1 MLFGIMFVVGVVILV
16 LDFVIA
22 WEQKLAANDY
32 VVWIGIIA
40 MFLIVAPIAKWRWS
54 RSNDSGPSR
63 HTYDTRSD
71 ADRAYGAGVKE
82 SEYDDE

>member
-40 MFLIVAPIAKWRWS
+40 MFLIVAPIAKWSWS

-71 ADRAYGAGVKE
+71 ADRAYDAAVKE
-82 SEYDDE
+82 SENDDE

>member
-32 VVWIGIIA
+32 VIWILMFAVALIA
-40 MFLIVAPIAKWRWS
+40 LPIAKLRWS

-63 HTYDTRSD
+63 YTYDTRSD
-71 ADRAYGAGVKE
+71 ADRAYDAAVKE
-82 SEYDDE
+82 SENDDE